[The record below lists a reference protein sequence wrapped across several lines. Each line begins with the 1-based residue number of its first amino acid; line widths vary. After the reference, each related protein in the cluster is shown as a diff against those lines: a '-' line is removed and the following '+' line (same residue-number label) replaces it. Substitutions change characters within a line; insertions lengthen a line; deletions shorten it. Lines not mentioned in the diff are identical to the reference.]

1 MISSRIRRD
10 GVGHSNV
17 EGEGAVFVIV
27 VRGRGVALFDAPAP
41 VVGPGT
47 ASLVT
52 AEGPCIASMTVWTI
66 VGMSLEFKRVSI
78 GVKEAGEET
87 VVVDVLR
94 LFNNWWIMTRVDQRQ
109 KVNQCLIGAD
119 SFSFCRDKKT

>member
-1 MISSRIRRD
+1 MLITAGGYSD
-10 GVGHSNV
+10 V
-17 EGEGAVFVIV
+17 EGKGAVLVVI

-52 AEGPCIASMTVWTI
+52 AEGPCIASMTAWTI
-66 VGMSLEFKRVSI
+66 VGMSLEFKGVSI

-87 VVVDVLR
+87 MVVDVLR
-94 LFNNWWIMTRVDQRQ
+94 LFDNWVDH
-109 KVNQCLIGAD
+109 
-119 SFSFCRDKKT
+119 DKGRSMPEGGSMPDRGGFLLFLP